1 MQQFINLV
9 TNNDNLVSSQLRD
22 NSVMTFA
29 CPLASTMVGA
39 LLGERP

>member
-22 NSVMTFA
+22 NFVMTFA
-29 CPLASTMVGA
+29 CPLASFVIGA
-39 LLGERP
+39 LLWERP